1 MITWQPIKVLYHR
14 PEPEQSMATRWG
26 CGLSL
31 YWLHCPVYHTLILL
45 STLITTYFHSFSSS
59 SFHHFTIFNISSTP
73 SFWIRHSQKL
83 LLGFVAP
90 QFRAV
95 AEILGMCPQSV
106 SQVVNQHPR
115 WFCVPPNE
123 NSGRKMEPK
132 NCVAFR
138 VDKVG
143 SQEPALDLYC
153 SKNKLIRGQ
162 QHPPYLLAR
171 TFLDLRNK
179 TETWIA
185 IRRLIF
191 AKLCWWWWMP
201 INLMEDTFFWRG
213 WWLVAM
219 VVEPS
224 MVIDGM

>member
-1 MITWQPIKVLYHR
+1 MTRWQDVDKNMLTTDIMICQSINHPLMITWQPIKVLYHR

-95 AEILGMCPQSV
+95 AEILGICPESFSSGQPASKMILC
-106 SQVVNQHPR
+106 SPKWKQ
-115 WFCVPPNE
+115 WTE
-123 NSGRKMEPK
+123 NG
-132 NCVAFR
+132 A
-138 VDKVG
+138 
-143 SQEPALDLYC
+143 QE
-153 SKNKLIRGQ
+153 
-162 QHPPYLLAR
+162 
-171 TFLDLRNK
+171 
-179 TETWIA
+179 
-185 IRRLIF
+185 
-191 AKLCWWWWMP
+191 LCG
-201 INLMEDTFFWRG
+201 F
-213 WWLVAM
+213 
-219 VVEPS
+219 
-224 MVIDGM
+224 